1 MVMQCC
7 AAAKFSIP
15 HRISEIFAY
24 EHQTQLELVVV
35 LGENARPG
43 FSNAYIDLIARNG
56 AEHEAALL
64 QALRSENL
72 EVVEVGL
79 GPDRDFSPP
88 PKR

>member
-56 AEHEAALL
+56 A
-64 QALRSENL
+64 
-72 EVVEVGL
+72 
-79 GPDRDFSPP
+79 
-88 PKR
+88 